1 MNDQTLSADHDVSGE
16 RNRAKKNP
24 NHAYDWR
31 LIFDLERLMH
41 YASTAKEVDV
51 PIHIC
56 SDATAALQTAK
67 TQMQNDGSLASAT
80 QMSLLK
86 AIDDLSPKIY
96 PVTTASLEIAD
107 ALDVAKPDPSHQ
119 QLEIRR
125 RIYKLTNF
133 WIWCAMA
140 ALLAVFV
147 MTAFTSDKSAA
158 GTPHAAFFG
167 IGYDVVRSFA
177 TFVDPIILGFLGA
190 CAYILRSILQRL
202 ANQTFVFRDGASY
215 ALRAILGMIL
225 GFIIPHLIGASSQ
238 FGFLL
243 DVALPFLAGYAVEPM
258 FAALDTI
265 VTTLSEAVSRSPTA
279 GASRAK

>member
-51 PIHIC
+51 PIQIC

-125 RIYKLTNF
+125 
-133 WIWCAMA
+133 A
-140 ALLAVFV
+140 
-147 MTAFTSDKSAA
+147 
-158 GTPHAAFFG
+158 PH
-167 IGYDVVRSFA
+167 
-177 TFVDPIILGFLGA
+177 
-190 CAYILRSILQRL
+190 
-202 ANQTFVFRDGASY
+202 
-215 ALRAILGMIL
+215 M
-225 GFIIPHLIGASSQ
+225 PHSS
-238 FGFLL
+238 GS
-243 DVALPFLAGYAVEPM
+243 
-258 FAALDTI
+258 
-265 VTTLSEAVSRSPTA
+265 VTTLFVRSQRSSIRSSWGSSEHAPT
-279 GASRAK
+279 S